1 MSTCLELGKRGGNED
16 RKKAENYFKKRWP
29 SKKEFAEDFG
39 SFCTIQWLE
48 GKREKTNLYRMAI
61 DYLRTFSSSGDA
73 HGSFDILSQRTTK
86 SIESTEV
93 RKRGLGANSSAITR
107 FEAASLLRDGRLNE
121 RERIILILYFE
132 WGFTKKE
139 ISHVIGVVES
149 RINKIFDEILEAQK
163 KRILSDEIA

>member
-1 MSTCLELGKRGGNED
+1 MSTCINNGKRGGNED

-48 GKREKTNLYRMAI
+48 GKSEKTNFYRLGI
-61 DYLRTFSSSGDA
+61 DFLRSFTGGVGLRGSCDAFSRQSARSTDDKNGD
-73 HGSFDILSQRTTK
+73 TK
-86 SIESTEV
+86 ELARVSRSIE
-93 RKRGLGANSSAITR
+93 R
-107 FEAASLLRDGRLNE
+107 FEHSSLLRDSRLTE
-121 RERIILILYFE
+121 RERVILILYFE

-149 RINKIFDEILEAQK
+149 RINKVFAEILEAQK